1 MPAGRPVLYST
12 AEEMQTIIDAYFA
25 DCEAR
30 EKPYTISGLAYVLD
44 MSTESLRR
52 YGEKDEFCA
61 TVKRAKLKVER
72 YLEERLDA
80 AACTGAIFNLKNNFG
95 WKDQQEHSLTGPNGG
110 PVEITEVTRSIV
122 DPIGNT

>member
-1 MPAGRPVLYST
+1 MTAGRPPLYTS
-12 AEEMQTIIDAYFA
+12 AEELQTIIDEYFA

-30 EKPYTISGLAYVLD
+30 DKPYTISGLAYVLD

-52 YGEKDEFCA
+52 YGEKEEFCA
-61 TVKRAKLKVER
+61 TVRKAKLKVER

-95 WKDQQEHSLTGPNGG
+95 WKDQQDHTVSGG
-110 PVEITEVTRSIV
+110 ERPLEVIERRIV
-122 DPIGNT
+122 RTQD